1 MKTNISHSLTFLGV
15 ISTIAVLSIILILN
29 PQHVYSKNPEVS
41 YLDVNGTS
49 SVSKFSVAAW
59 FKTSNNYK
67 SDAFIV
73 NKDGDGGY
81 MNYGIWMTNAEK
93 IRGGFETS
101 NGKAIYATT
110 PLSYSD
116 GKWHYAVVTFDGSV
130 INLYVDGIQVATQ
143 STSGS
148 PDKGGNEP
156 VRVGADSK
164 ALEDYFI
171 GNVDEIRVWR
181 VALTPDEVKDAYQ
194 GFFET
199 KYLDLYLDFSKPI
212 VSLNATN
219 ATSIANQTATN
230 ATSIANQTA
239 TNATSIANQTA
250 TNATSTNA
258 TSTNATSTNE
268 TSIANQTATNATGI
282 QGANKTANNETGI
295 QESNKTAVKELNGQ
309 TNLITK
315 NDTGNANGTKQ
326 NIETIKKPQTKNETG
341 ITNETLI
348 ANQTS
353 ESKLSKENSLPKAFD
368 QSVAVDQNSRIEITL
383 AADDEDKDNLQFDI
397 TADPL
402 HGSLD
407 NFNKEKGTVTYIPQ
421 KDYSGDDK
429 FSYRVSDNKG
439 GHSEPANVDI
449 QINTASQLSETKN
462 TDTGAAKSEELSNQT
477 GTEQNAQA
485 NSVQEPNQPPKADAG
500 DDQYVKVSTQVK
512 LDGGKS
518 SDDDGKIV
526 LYKWEQTDGPQVNIK
541 KADVQTATFDVPD
554 SAADS
559 KLTFKLTVVDDNDA
573 SSSDDVTVQVG
584 NEVPVQTDTNN
595 QQTDTNNKQTDTNN
609 QQSNTEEQIT
619 DAQNVPPKADAGG
632 DQKVEVNSEAKLD
645 GGKSSDDDGKIV
657 SYKWEQTDGPKVDL
671 KNADKET
678 ATFDVPES
686 AADSK
691 LSFKLTVVDDKDAS
705 SSDDVNVEV
714 KAAQNVPPKADAG
727 GDQKVEVNSEAKL
740 DGGKS
745 SDDDGKI
752 VSYKWERTD
761 GPKVDLKNAD
771 KETATFDVPESAAD
785 SKLTFKLTVVDD
797 KDASSSDDVNVDVG
811 KISKDVSSTNDD
823 TNTKDAS
830 NNKGKTN

>member
-219 ATSIANQTATN
+219 A
-230 ATSIANQTA
+230 
-239 TNATSIANQTA
+239 
-250 TNATSTNA
+250 
-258 TSTNATSTNE
+258 

-526 LYKWEQTDGPQVNIK
+526 LYKWEQTDGPHVNIK

-559 KLTFKLTVVDDNDA
+559 KLTFKLTVVDDKDA

-705 SSDDVNVEV
+705 SSDDVNV
-714 KAAQNVPPKADAG
+714 
-727 GDQKVEVNSEAKL
+727 
-740 DGGKS
+740 
-745 SDDDGKI
+745 
-752 VSYKWERTD
+752 
-761 GPKVDLKNAD
+761 
-771 KETATFDVPESAAD
+771 
-785 SKLTFKLTVVDD
+785 
-797 KDASSSDDVNVDVG
+797 DVG
-811 KISKDVSSTNDD
+811 KISKDDSSTQDD
-823 TNTKDAS
+823 SSTKDTS
-830 NNKGKTN
+830 NNKGKSN

>member
-1 MKTNISHSLTFLGV
+1 MKTNINHSLIFLGV
-15 ISTIAVLSIILILN
+15 ISTIAVLSIILISN
-29 PQHVYSKNPEVS
+29 PQIVYSKNPEVS
-41 YLDVNGTS
+41 YLDVNGTN

-59 FKTSNNYK
+59 FKTSNDYK

-73 NKDGDGGY
+73 SKPGDGGN

-101 NGKAIYATT
+101 NGKPIYATS

-143 STSGS
+143 SASGS

-164 ALEDYFI
+164 TLEDYFI

-219 ATSIANQTATN
+219 ATSIANETATN
-230 ATSIANQTA
+230 ATSTNATS

-258 TSTNATSTNE
+258 TSS
-268 TSIANQTATNATGI
+268 ANQTATNATGI
-282 QGANKTANNETGI
+282 QESNITATNETGI
-295 QESNKTAVKELNGQ
+295 QGANKTAVKEFNGQ

-315 NDTGNANGTKQ
+315 NDTGNANGTNQ
-326 NIETIKKPQTKNETG
+326 NIESIKKPQTKNETG
-341 ITNETLI
+341 VTNETVVE
-348 ANQTS
+348 NQTS
-353 ESKLSKENSLPKAFD
+353 ASKLSKENSLPKAFD

-402 HGSLD
+402 RGSLD
-407 NFNKEKGTVTYIPQ
+407 NFNKEKGTVTYTPQ

-429 FSYRVSDNKG
+429 FSFRVSDNKG
-439 GHSEPANVDI
+439 GQSEPANVDI
-449 QINTASQLSETKN
+449 QINTASQPSETRN
-462 TDTGAAKSEELSNQT
+462 TDTGASKSEEKLSNQT
-477 GTEQNAQA
+477 GTEQNTQT

-518 SDDDGKIV
+518 SDEDGKIV
-526 LYKWEQTDGPQVNIK
+526 SYKWEQTDGPKVNIK
-541 KADVQTATFDVPD
+541 KADGQTASFDVPD

-559 KLTFKLTVVDDNDA
+559 KLTFKLTVLDDKDA

-584 NEVPVQTDTNN
+584 SEVPVQTDTNN
-595 QQTDTNNKQTDTNN
+595 QQTDTTNNKQTDTNN
-609 QQSNTEEQIT
+609 QQSNTEEQI
-619 DAQNVPPKADAGG
+619 
-632 DQKVEVNSEAKLD
+632 
-645 GGKSSDDDGKIV
+645 
-657 SYKWEQTDGPKVDL
+657 
-671 KNADKET
+671 
-678 ATFDVPES
+678 
-686 AADSK
+686 
-691 LSFKLTVVDDKDAS
+691 
-705 SSDDVNVEV
+705 

-745 SDDDGKI
+745 SDEDGKI

-823 TNTKDAS
+823 SSTKDAS
-830 NNKGKTN
+830 NNNKGKSN

>member
-250 TNATSTNA
+250 TNATSTNATSTNATSTNA

-526 LYKWEQTDGPQVNIK
+526 LYKWEQTDGPHVNIK

-559 KLTFKLTVVDDNDA
+559 KLTFKLTVVDDKDA

-705 SSDDVNVEV
+705 SSDDVNV
-714 KAAQNVPPKADAG
+714 
-727 GDQKVEVNSEAKL
+727 
-740 DGGKS
+740 
-745 SDDDGKI
+745 
-752 VSYKWERTD
+752 
-761 GPKVDLKNAD
+761 
-771 KETATFDVPESAAD
+771 
-785 SKLTFKLTVVDD
+785 
-797 KDASSSDDVNVDVG
+797 DVG
-811 KISKDVSSTNDD
+811 KISKDDSSTQDD
-823 TNTKDAS
+823 SSTKDTS
-830 NNKGKTN
+830 NNKGKSN